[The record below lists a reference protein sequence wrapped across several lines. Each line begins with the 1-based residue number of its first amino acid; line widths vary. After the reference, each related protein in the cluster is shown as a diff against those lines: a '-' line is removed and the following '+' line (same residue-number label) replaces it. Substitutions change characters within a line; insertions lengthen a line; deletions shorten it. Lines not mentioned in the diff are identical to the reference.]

1 MPVTSPNDATW
12 ALLGNLYEDFPSG
25 WLLIGGL
32 MVYLHGAESGQ
43 TMRRVTTDADIL
55 IRVKVIHDG
64 TRQVA
69 TWLQERGLEFEGASA
84 MEIGHRFS
92 GGGISVDVLV
102 QGHLGVRA
110 ERRTVGQNRAPEAP
124 GGTALQAAGEVV
136 PIITS
141 TGGLVRVPR
150 PTLPA
155 AIIGKSKAAIRLSS
169 PLRHVQDLAFLLG
182 LLVDPLTVADGLT
195 ASDVRILARAVKQIE
210 EAHCWEYAADAAAAE
225 AAAQI
230 LLAPRQ

>member
-1 MPVTSPNDATW
+1 MAPDR
-12 ALLGNLYEDFPSG
+12 
-25 WLLIGGL
+25 GL

-141 TGGLVRVPR
+141 TGGLVQYLVRR
-150 PTLPA
+150 YQQRSS
-155 AIIGKSKAAIRLSS
+155 GSRRL
-169 PLRHVQDLAFLLG
+169 RFGCHRR
-182 LLVDPLTVADGLT
+182 
-195 ASDVRILARAVKQIE
+195 SDMSRILRFCSA
-210 EAHCWEYAADAAAAE
+210 C
-225 AAAQI
+225 
-230 LLAPRQ
+230 L